1 MEFTT
6 WERVQLVAIV
16 GAITGSAAQIRA
28 AGRLLDVLEFTEAE
42 AAAVGLV
49 QTEGALAW
57 RDADKVWPLELPAG
71 ATGLMRKAAQDYA
84 GFQARDRRWIRA
96 LMDKLDAQ
104 PAPEPVDTSAEG
116 PA

>member
-1 MEFTT
+1 MVFTT
-6 WERVQLVAIV
+6 WERVQLIGIV
-16 GAITGSAAQIRA
+16 GGITGSAAQIRA

-49 QTEGALAW
+49 QSAAGLAW
-57 RDADKVWPLELPAG
+57 NDADKVWPLELPAG

-84 GFQARDRRWIRA
+84 GFLARDRRWIGA
-96 LMDKLDAQ
+96 LMDKLAAD
-104 PAPEPVDTSAEG
+104 PPPDPVAASAEG

>member
-16 GAITGSAAQIRA
+16 GGITGSAAQIRL

-42 AAAVGLV
+42 AASVGLV
-49 QTEGALAW
+49 QSAAGLAW
-57 RDADKVWPLELPAG
+57 SDADKVWPLELPAG

-84 GFQARDRRWIRA
+84 GFMARDRRWVA
-96 LMDKLDAQ
+96 GLLQKLDAQ
-104 PAPEPVDTSAEG
+104 PAPAPVNASAEG

>member
-6 WERVQLVAIV
+6 WERVQLIAIV
-16 GAITGSAAQIRA
+16 GGITGSAAQIRL
-28 AGRLLDVLEFTEAE
+28 AGKVLDVLEFTQAE

-49 QTEGALAW
+49 QTDNQLAW
-57 RDADKVWPLELPAG
+57 RDADKVWALDLPAG

-84 GFQARDRRWIRA
+84 GWLARDRRSVAA
-96 LMDKLDAQ
+96 LMDKLDAAAA
-104 PAPEPVDTSAEG
+104 PAPAASAEG

>member
-6 WERVQLVAIV
+6 WERVQLIAIV
-16 GAITGSAAQIRA
+16 GGVTGSAAQIRQ

-49 QTEGALAW
+49 QTDSQLGW
-57 RDADKVWPLELPAG
+57 RDAEKVWPLDLPAG
-71 ATGLMRKAAQDYA
+71 ATGLMRKALQDYA
-84 GFQARDRRWIRA
+84 GFQARDRRHIAA
-96 LMDKLDAQ
+96 LMAKLDAQ
-104 PAPEPVDTSAEG
+104 PAPDPVAASAGG

>member
-16 GAITGSAAQIRA
+16 GGITGSAAQIRL

-42 AAAVGLV
+42 AAAVGMV
-49 QTEGALAW
+49 QTEGQLAW
-57 RDADKVWPLELPAG
+57 RDGDKVWPLELPAG

-84 GFQARDRRWIRA
+84 GFVARDRRSVA
-96 LMDKLDAQ
+96 GLLLKLAAD
-104 PAPEPVDTSAEG
+104 PAPAPVDASAEG